1 VQKTCALL
9 SHPEVRLL
17 TLTGPGGVGKT
28 RLGMQVATELIP
40 VFCDGVYFVSLA
52 PIHDP
57 ALVLPMISQALGHR
71 EVRDTGDRPMFEH
84 LRDYLRDQCLLLL
97 LDNFEQV
104 MGAAPLLVELLEAC
118 PKLKVLVTSRAT
130 LRVRSEHTFSVMPL
144 ALPDPRRLPGIECL
158 SQYAAVTLFLQRASA
173 VKPDFAITIANA
185 TTIAEICVRLD
196 GLPLAIELAAARIK
210 LLAPQML
217 LARLGKCLGILTGGG
232 RDVPERQQM
241 LRSAIQWSYELLDEN
256 EQRLFRLCSL
266 FVGGCTLEAVETV
279 CWHIGNVSLNVL
291 DGVASLIDK
300 SLLQLGE
307 QRSLHSKPDEG
318 RPFMLETIREY
329 GLECLLASGE
339 VDAANHAHAAYYVAL
354 AEEAEQEHGGTQQGI
369 WLERLEQEHENL
381 RAALHWLLEQGGGRA
396 RKTRCGW
403 RWRCG
408 GSGQCAVM

>member
-1 VQKTCALL
+1 MQKTCALL

-57 ALVLPMISQALGHR
+57 ALVLPMISQALGRR

-381 RAALHWLLEQGGGRA
+381 RAALHWLLEQEGGRA

-408 GSGQCAVM
+408 GSGRCAVM